1 MDIVDK
7 VKYLLENKKISQKKL
22 AEELETY
29 PANISDILKRKG
41 RKFQTEHI
49 PKLAKIF
56 DVSVDYLL
64 GVDEIKK
71 PVKTIPVVGT
81 TSCGSVDIN
90 HYQDSDRV
98 CYYNGEH
105 YKKSL
110 YCVIANG
117 ESMSPEIEDGDEI
130 ICDPD
135 AKPQN
140 GDMVHYTIG
149 NESAVK
155 VYVKDEDAY
164 IVQFIPY
171 NSNENFKTK
180 TIRLDDDEAH
190 KIKISKVVAV
200 NKLKFNNRA
209 SRLRM
214 IGR

>member
-1 MDIVDK
+1 MDIIDRIIELQKNTGITQKTIAETIGIAPPSVSNI
-7 VKYLLENKKISQKKL
+7 LNK
-22 AEELETY
+22 
-29 PANISDILKRKG
+29 KG

-49 PKLAKIF
+49 PLLADLF
-56 DVSVDYLL
+56 HVTEDYLY
-64 GVDEIKK
+64 GREKK
-71 PVKTIPVVGT
+71 PVRTIPVVGT

-90 HYQDSDRV
+90 HYQDDNRV

-171 NSNENFKTK
+171 SSNENFKTK

-209 SRLRM
+209 SRLRL